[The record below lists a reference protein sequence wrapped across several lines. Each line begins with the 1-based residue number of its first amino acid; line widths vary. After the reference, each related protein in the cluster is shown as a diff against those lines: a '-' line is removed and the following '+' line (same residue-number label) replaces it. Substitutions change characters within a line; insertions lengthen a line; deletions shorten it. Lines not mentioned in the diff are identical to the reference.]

1 VARSGLIL
9 LALCLAVGA
18 AACGGGGGSSEKPAQ
33 GASTGESI
41 LKKAGLEACSKH
53 TVTGAAYV
61 GSGLQQSQEL
71 VVAPSCATKPAV
83 PTTVTALTYSTQD
96 AASQAATAARKAQPK
111 AEVFIPTVAPY
122 TTTVLVVSGPKASEY
137 AADIKQAL
145 PKGS

>member
-1 VARSGLIL
+1 MVRPGLIL
-9 LALCLAVGA
+9 AGLVVVLAASG
-18 AACGGGGGSSEKPAQ
+18 CGGGGGEKPAQ
-33 GASTGESI
+33 GATTGEAI

-61 GSGLQQSQEL
+61 GSGLEQGQEL

-111 AEVFIPTVAPY
+111 AEVSIPTVAPY
-122 TTTVLVVSGPKASEY
+122 TTTVLVVEGPKAQQY
-137 AADIKQAL
+137 AAKIEAAL